1 MLLGTGLLFLLKHEM
16 IKLSQQSLPIGLAI
30 SQSKVLQNTK
40 YSTDNF
46 SEKNTVNL

>member
-1 MLLGTGLLFLLKHEM
+1 MLLGTGLLFLEM

-40 YSTDNF
+40 YSTDQFNG
-46 SEKNTVNL
+46 KNTVNL